1 MTPTDYQTPAYLLQK
16 LSEAL
21 GSRQTGTFFVAT
33 SDNASCRFCLVQG
46 HITHCSYQRLH
57 GMEALQAF
65 SHIEGGRCSF
75 SPNPYPFR
83 PHDAVEHAQAIALLG
98 INPMPPLSAPTPIVK
113 PVVVVAP
120 LKAHPPKMAPKVKN
134 QYYRGYVMPE

>member
-1 MTPTDYQTPAYLLQK
+1 MTPTDYQTPAYLLEK

-21 GSRQTGTFFVAT
+21 RSQQSGTFFVAT

-57 GMEALQAF
+57 GMEALRAF

-83 PHDAVEHAQAIALLG
+83 PHDTVEHAQAIALLD
-98 INPMPPLSAPTPIVK
+98 INLIPPPAPIAK
-113 PVVVVAP
+113 PVMAAP
-120 LKAHPPKMAPKVKN
+120 PPKTPPKVRDRN
-134 QYYRGYVMPE
+134 QYYRGYIMPE